1 MKKLFFIISILLP
14 FVCAAQNEVD
24 ALRYSQNYFSGTAR
38 NVSMGGAFGAL
49 GGDFSS
55 LSTNPAG
62 LGIYR
67 SSEFIF
73 TPQFSY
79 NTSSTSYLDG
89 TLDDY
94 KFRMNFSNVGFV
106 ATHVSGREEGWI
118 TTSFAA
124 GYNRLADF
132 NHYIKI
138 EGKNNTSSM
147 TDYFAAYANGTN
159 SNNLSGLSENIGM
172 AWESYL
178 INPTN
183 ADSTL
188 YESALSRYGEV
199 QTKDINTKGGMGEY
213 VISLAGNYNNK
224 LYIGGTLGIQS
235 IRYVE
240 NSDYTESDAK
250 DSIPYFKQFNYQN
263 DLKTTGSGFNF
274 KFGLI
279 YRPTDWVRIGGAI
292 HTPTFLN
299 LHDEY
304 SSSMQATFT
313 DTVLGTGERYN
324 STLGA
329 YDYELTTPFRAIGS
343 VGFIIGKFAII
354 GIEYEYVDYAAARL
368 RASDYFFRTENNTIE
383 NAYTATGNLKVGAEY
398 KNGPFSLRGGYAYY
412 GSPFRSGQIN
422 ENATRSSYSG
432 GFGIRND
439 DFYFDMALVYSR
451 INEKY
456 NLYDPLLVSVPV
468 SAANIKNTNI
478 GVMATFGFKF

>member
-1 MKKLFFIISILLP
+1 MKKLLLIFTVLFP
-14 FVCAAQNEVD
+14 IFCAAQNQVD
-24 ALRYSQNYFSGTAR
+24 ALRFSQNYYSGTAR
-38 NVSMGGAFGAL
+38 NNSMGGAFGAL

-79 NTSSTSYLDG
+79 NTSSATYLDG

-94 KFRMNFSNVGFV
+94 KFRMNFANVGFV

-132 NHYIKI
+132 NHYVKI
-138 EGKNNTSSM
+138 EGQNSSNSM
-147 TDYFAAYANGTN
+147 TDYFAAIANGTKS
-159 SNNLSGLSENIGM
+159 SNLYDLSENIGM
-172 AWESYL
+172 AWDSYL

-183 ADSTL
+183 SDSTK
-188 YESALSRYGEV
+188 YASALSRYNEI

-235 IRYVE
+235 VRYVE
-240 NSDYTESDAK
+240 NSDYTESDPK
-250 DSIPYFKQFNYQN
+250 DSIPYFKQFSYQN
-263 DLKTTGSGFNF
+263 DLKTSGSGFNF

-279 YRPTDWVRIGGAI
+279 YRPTDWIRIGGAI

-299 LHDEY
+299 LHDDY
-304 SSSMQATFT
+304 SSSLQATFT
-313 DTVLGTGERYN
+313 DTVLGTGEKYN

-343 VGFIIGKFAII
+343 LGFVLGKFAII
-354 GIEYEYVDYAAARL
+354 GIEYEYVDYTSARL
-368 RASDYFFRTENNTIE
+368 RANDYPFRNENNAIE
-383 NAYTATGNLKVGAEY
+383 TAYTATGNIKVGAEY
-398 KNGPFSLRGGYAYY
+398 KTGPFSLRGGYGFY
-412 GSPFRSGQIN
+412 GSPYKAGQIN
-422 ENATRSSYSG
+422 ENATRSSYNA

-439 DFYFDMALVYSR
+439 DFYFDMAFSYSTGV
-451 INEKY
+451 EKY
-456 NLYDPLLVSVPV
+456 FLYDQSVVQV
-468 SAANIKNTNI
+468 SAASIKNTNV